1 MLRKKMLL
9 DNFETPR
16 KNCLN
21 LCNMYVNSK
30 LSKIKTTLKLKPF
43 LYFKKVHTYFRL
55 NALGLT
61 KRVLILNHCVRLL
74 SHSKQSNQSYRI
86 DLAFVMRVP
95 HFQAK
100 MEGQR
105 TFPLSIHIFA
115 HSIIILGRLL
125 IRPQGFY
132 QLYQALVQQVIEPER
147 KFGNPKW
154 PSRSE
159 NLARRMLRFGG
170 QLARLVKIEKKSHF
184 SNTGYA
190 FT

>member
-30 LSKIKTTLKLKPF
+30 LSKIKTTLKLKSF

-95 HFQAK
+95 HF
-100 MEGQR
+100 
-105 TFPLSIHIFA
+105 
-115 HSIIILGRLL
+115 
-125 IRPQGFY
+125 
-132 QLYQALVQQVIEPER
+132 
-147 KFGNPKW
+147 
-154 PSRSE
+154 
-159 NLARRMLRFGG
+159 
-170 QLARLVKIEKKSHF
+170 
-184 SNTGYA
+184 
-190 FT
+190 